1 MKLVKLETM
10 TIEEAA
16 HVFASDDLDDF
27 LKAIEADALS
37 FVADVST
44 AQGRDACKSKAYQI
58 SKHKSK
64 LDSLGKELVTEW
76 KTKSK
81 KVDESRKKARDFL
94 DNLKDIVR
102 KPVTDWENAER
113 ERIADI
119 ECRIEELDMLIY
131 PHHSNGFWKI
141 ELTSDDLRTNLETA
155 KEFKID
161 ESLEEFTQQAS
172 IVKDKVINKLE
183 TMLKKQITVEK
194 ERAELELLRKE
205 KEERDRIE
213 YEDKIKREAA
223 EQAAREEREKAE
235 QRIRAEKDAREKA
248 ERERQE
254 EIERAEREKKE
265 AAERAE
271 REKLEAIRTEQRR
284 QAEQEQARRDAEE
297 RARKEKER
305 KAADLIHR
313 KKINNEVLEDLLK
326 TGLREENALPL
337 MKAIVNGDVRNVT
350 INY

>member
-27 LKAIEADALS
+27 LKQIEDEALS
-37 FVADVST
+37 FVPDIT
-44 AQGRDACKSKAYQI
+44 TDKGRKECASKARAIASQ
-58 SKHKSK
+58 KVK
-64 LDSLGKELVTEW
+64 LDDLGKELVAEW

-81 KVDESRKKARDFL
+81 LVDDSRKKARDFL
-94 DNLKDIVR
+94 DSLRDKVR
-102 KPVTDWENAER
+102 EPLTKWENAEKERR
-113 ERIADI
+113 ETI
-119 ECRIEELDMLIY
+119 ELLVEDLENLSKSTNFNGIEL
-131 PHHSNGFWKI
+131 
-141 ELTSDDLRTNLETA
+141 ELTSEDLKVNLKHA
-155 KEFKID
+155 KDFNID
-161 ESLEEFTQQAS
+161 EDKLAEYTARAAQTKDRVIRILEAKIEARLKYEAEQEELS
-172 IVKDKVINKLE
+172 R
-183 TMLKKQITVEK
+183 LKK
-194 ERAELELLRKE
+194 EREE
-205 KEERDRIE
+205 KEERERIE
-213 YEDKIKREAA
+213 KIKREAA